1 MTDRDECR
9 MPTCS
14 EPARDRAGY
23 AGRFCSDSCE
33 VRYEHLQA
41 DARDAVVDEAEDR
54 Y

>member
-1 MTDRDECR
+1 MTKYNECR
-9 MPTCS
+9 L
-14 EPARDRAGY
+14 PACTRLTRDRAGY

-41 DARDAVVDEAEDR
+41 DARDTAQEDA

>member
-1 MTDRDECR
+1 MANGDECR

-14 EPARDRAGY
+14 EPVRAREEY

-41 DARDAVVDEAEDR
+41 DARDAAVDESEDR